1 MERLFA
7 DLHLHTAYSD
17 GTFSPVELVRYAQ
30 KAGLS
35 AISITDHDITDG
47 ITEGLKE
54 GAKRGVEVIP
64 GIELSAELK
73 TSGEHEMHIL
83 GYYLNW
89 ESVKFQEELK
99 LFRQARE
106 RRAFHI
112 LDKLAQI
119 GIKLNEERLFKI
131 AGIGSIGRLH
141 FAKAMLEEKIVSH
154 TQEAFE
160 KYLGEGR
167 PAYVPKLRL
176 QPEDAIRMIHRVGG
190 LPVLAHP
197 FYGGINKAT
206 VKSLVNKGLMG
217 IEVWH
222 IKHPPEAAANFKK
235 WAEDLGI
242 FMTGGT
248 DCHGKLMEETVPLLG
263 RLKIDYKYV
272 VDMKLAKARLDKNRA
287 RIME

>member
-1 MERLFA
+1 MEQLYA

-17 GTFSPVELVRYAQ
+17 GTFSPVELVRQAQ
-30 KAGLS
+30 RAGLS

-54 GAKRGVEVIP
+54 GAKRGIEVIP
-64 GIELSAELK
+64 GVELSAEMK
-73 TSGEHEMHIL
+73 SSGEREMHIL
-83 GYYLNW
+83 GYYINW

-112 LDKLAQI
+112 LDKLAQV
-119 GIKLNEERLFKI
+119 GIKLDEERLFKI

-141 FAKAMLEEKIVSH
+141 FAKAMMEAKIVTH

-176 QPEDAIRMIHRVGG
+176 QPEEAIQMIHRIGG

-197 FYGGINKAT
+197 FYGGINKAA

-222 IKHPPEAAANFKK
+222 IKHPPE
-235 WAEDLGI
+235 
-242 FMTGGT
+242 
-248 DCHGKLMEETVPLLG
+248 
-263 RLKIDYKYV
+263 
-272 VDMKLAKARLDKNRA
+272 
-287 RIME
+287 